1 MKTLLA
7 LAVLVVVGGCAEV
20 VQGPRFVPYTEERF
34 YIRHAPLVDG
44 SGRVDD
50 IAQQL
55 CGMRDQSAT
64 LISEEQYYFFDL
76 RDATYQ
82 CVRVVT
88 APPPRAPAS
97 G

>member
-7 LAVLVVVGGCAEV
+7 LASLVVLCGCAEV
-20 VQGPRFVPYTEERF
+20 VQGPRFVPYTGERF
-34 YIRHAPLVDG
+34 YIRHAPVVDG

-55 CGMRDQSAT
+55 CAMQDRSAT
-64 LISEEQYYFFDL
+64 MISDEQYYFFDL

-82 CVRVVT
+82 CVR
-88 APPPRAPAS
+88 A
-97 G
+97 